1 MNDNKKKNSGRRSA
15 IPGLVILAAVLM
27 LNAVDDAEAAVAIV
41 VLLVIIGAVAA
52 TVAAVRKTV
61 SGRGAAAPARSGQTR
76 MPQFEKTPAA
86 RRAQPVRRTEA
97 EEAVHCA
104 HSRGK
109 EKYLEQLDGFL
120 ANGIIDKAEYKLLKE
135 RYSRLEIEDD
145 YH

>member
-1 MNDNKKKNSGRRSA
+1 MSDNKKKNSGRKGA
-15 IPGLVILAAVLM
+15 IFGVLIWAAILLV
-27 LNAVDDAEAAVAIV
+27 NAVDDAEAAVAV
-41 VLLVIIGAVAA
+41 VVFLVIIGAVAA
-52 TVAAVRKTV
+52 TVAAVRKNAA
-61 SGRGAAAPARSGQTR
+61 GRGASAPARSAQTR
-76 MPQFEKTPAA
+76 MAPFEKTPAA